1 MAIKVGMV
9 SLGCS
14 KNQVDAEIMLS
25 LLCEGGYELCAD
37 PSLCQVVIVNTCGFI
52 EDAKRESIE
61 TILEFCQLKKEGN
74 LKAVVVTGCLAERY
88 KDDMAA
94 QIPEA
99 DVILGIGKNSEI
111 VAAVNRALRGERV
124 VESGPKADLPLEGDR
139 VLTTPGYFAYLKIA
153 EGCDNRCTYCAIPLI
168 RGGFRSR
175 PMEAIEA
182 EARELIAR
190 GVKEIN
196 LIAQDTS
203 RYGEDLY
210 GAYSLDK
217 LLTRLCRLEGLEWLR
232 VLYCY
237 PDHITDSLL
246 EVMAREEKI
255 VNYIDIPLQHCSG
268 PVLRAMNRTGDR
280 ESLLALI
287 RKVREKIPGVTL
299 RTTLIAGFPGETEE
313 DFQELCRFVKEAR
326 FERLGCFA
334 YSQEE
339 GTPAALLPNQL
350 EEEEKRRRAE
360 VVMNEQMPIAFQ
372 VSADCVGKTLPVLVE
387 GVDEET
393 GLWCGRS
400 PMDAPD
406 IDTRVLFQSR
416 EPLEEGMFVPVEITG
431 SEGYDLTGRTV
442 GGDAE

>member
-1 MAIKVGMV
+1 MAIKIGMV

-25 LLCEGGYELCAD
+25 LLCQGGYELCAD
-37 PSLCQVVIVNTCGFI
+37 PSQCQVVIVNTCGFI

-61 TILEFCQLKKEGN
+61 TILEFCQMKEQGL

-88 KDDMAA
+88 REEMAV
-94 QIPEA
+94 QIPEV

-111 VAAVNRALRGERV
+111 VAAVRRALEGERV
-124 VESGPKADLPLEGDR
+124 VDSGPKGDLPLEGER

-153 EGCDNRCTYCAIPLI
+153 EGCDNCCTYCAIPLI
-168 RGGFRSR
+168 RGRFRSR
-175 PMEAIEA
+175 PMETIVE
-182 EARELIAR
+182 EARRLIAG
-190 GVKEIN
+190 GVQEIN

-210 GAYSLDK
+210 GTYSLAE
-217 LLTRLCRLEGLEWLR
+217 LLTRLCRLEGLRWLR

-237 PDHITDSLL
+237 PDHLTDQLL

-255 VNYIDIPLQHCSG
+255 VKYIDIPLQHCSG
-268 PVLRAMNRTGDR
+268 PVLKAMNRTGDR
-280 ESLLALI
+280 ESLLRLMAH
-287 RKVREKIPGVTL
+287 VREKIPGVTL

-313 DFQELCRFVKEAR
+313 DFEELCRFVKEAR

-339 GTPAALLPNQL
+339 GTPAALLPGQL
-350 EEEEKRRRAE
+350 DEEEKRRRAE
-360 VVMNEQMPIAFQ
+360 IVMNEQMPIAFQ
-372 VSADCVGKTLPVLVE
+372 VSASQVGKTLPVLVE
-387 GVDEET
+387 GMDEET
-393 GLWCGRS
+393 GLYCGRS

-406 IDTRVLFQSR
+406 IDTRVLFTSGRPCR
-416 EPLEEGMFVPVEITG
+416 EGEFVQVEITG
-431 SEGYDLTGRTV
+431 TEGYDLTGR
-442 GGDAE
+442 AC

>member
-1 MAIKVGMV
+1 MAIKIGMV

-25 LLCEGGYELCAD
+25 LLCQGGYELCAD
-37 PSLCQVVIVNTCGFI
+37 PSQCQVVIVNTCGFI

-61 TILEFCQLKKEGN
+61 TILEFCQMKEQGL

-88 KDDMAA
+88 REEMAV

-111 VAAVNRALRGERV
+111 VAAVRRALEGERV
-124 VESGPKADLPLEGDR
+124 VDSGPKGDLPLEGER

-153 EGCDNRCTYCAIPLI
+153 EGCDNCCTYCAIPLI
-168 RGGFRSR
+168 RGRFRSR
-175 PMEAIEA
+175 PMEAIVE
-182 EARELIAR
+182 EARRLIAG
-190 GVKEIN
+190 GVQEIN

-210 GAYSLDK
+210 GTYSLAE
-217 LLTRLCRLEGLEWLR
+217 LLTRLCRLEGLRWLR

-237 PDHITDSLL
+237 PDHLTDQLL

-255 VNYIDIPLQHCSG
+255 VKYIDIPLQHCSG
-268 PVLRAMNRTGDR
+268 PVLKAMNRTGDR
-280 ESLLALI
+280 ESLLRLMAH
-287 RKVREKIPGVTL
+287 VREKIPGVTL

-313 DFQELCRFVKEAR
+313 DFEELCRFVKEAR

-339 GTPAALLPNQL
+339 GTPAALLPGQL
-350 EEEEKRRRAE
+350 DEEEKRRRSE
-360 VVMNEQMPIAFQ
+360 IVMNEQMPIAFQ
-372 VSADCVGKTLPVLVE
+372 VSASQVGKTLPVLVE
-387 GVDEET
+387 GMDEET
-393 GLWCGRS
+393 GLYCGRS

-406 IDTRVLFQSR
+406 IDTRVLFTSGRPCR
-416 EPLEEGMFVPVEITG
+416 EGEFVQVEITG
-431 SEGYDLTGRTV
+431 TEGYDLTGR
-442 GGDAE
+442 AC

>member
-1 MAIKVGMV
+1 MAIKIGMV

-25 LLCEGGYELCAD
+25 LLCQGGYELCAD
-37 PSLCQVVIVNTCGFI
+37 PSQCQVVIVNTCGFI

-61 TILEFCQLKKEGN
+61 TILEFCQMKEQGL

-88 KDDMAA
+88 REEMAV
-94 QIPEA
+94 QIPEV

-111 VAAVNRALRGERV
+111 VAAVRRALEGERV
-124 VESGPKADLPLEGDR
+124 VDSGPKGDLPLEGER

-153 EGCDNRCTYCAIPLI
+153 EGCDNCCTYCAIPLI
-168 RGGFRSR
+168 RGRFRSR
-175 PMEAIEA
+175 PMEAIVE
-182 EARELIAR
+182 EARRLIAG
-190 GVKEIN
+190 GVQEIN

-210 GAYSLDK
+210 GTYSLAE
-217 LLTRLCRLEGLEWLR
+217 LLTRLCRLEGLRWLR

-237 PDHITDSLL
+237 PDHLTDQLL

-255 VNYIDIPLQHCSG
+255 VKYIDIPLQHCSG
-268 PVLRAMNRTGDR
+268 PVLKAMNRTGDR
-280 ESLLALI
+280 ESLLRLMAH
-287 RKVREKIPGVTL
+287 VREKIPGVTL

-313 DFQELCRFVKEAR
+313 DFEELCRFVKEAR

-339 GTPAALLPNQL
+339 GTPAALLPGQL
-350 EEEEKRRRAE
+350 DEEEKRRRAE
-360 VVMNEQMPIAFQ
+360 IVMNEQMPIAFQ
-372 VSADCVGKTLPVLVE
+372 VSASQVGKTLPVLVE
-387 GVDEET
+387 GMDEET
-393 GLWCGRS
+393 GLYCGRS

-406 IDTRVLFQSR
+406 IDTRVLFTSGRPCR
-416 EPLEEGMFVPVEITG
+416 EGEFVQVEITG
-431 SEGYDLTGRTV
+431 TEGYDLTGR
-442 GGDAE
+442 AC

>member
-1 MAIKVGMV
+1 MAIKIGMV

-25 LLCEGGYELCAD
+25 LLCQGGYELCAD
-37 PSLCQVVIVNTCGFI
+37 PSQCQVVIVNTCGFI

-61 TILEFCQLKKEGN
+61 TILEFCQMKEQGL

-88 KDDMAA
+88 REEMAV

-111 VAAVNRALRGERV
+111 VAAVRRALEGERV
-124 VESGPKADLPLEGDR
+124 VDSGPKGDLPLEGER

-153 EGCDNRCTYCAIPLI
+153 EGCDNCCTYCAIPLI
-168 RGGFRSR
+168 RGRFRSR
-175 PMEAIEA
+175 PMEAIVE
-182 EARELIAR
+182 EARRLIAG
-190 GVKEIN
+190 GVQEIN

-210 GAYSLDK
+210 GTYSLAE
-217 LLTRLCRLEGLEWLR
+217 LLTRLCRLEGLRWLR

-237 PDHITDSLL
+237 PDHLTDQML

-255 VNYIDIPLQHCSG
+255 VKYIDIPLQHCSG
-268 PVLRAMNRTGDR
+268 PVLKAMNRTGDR
-280 ESLLALI
+280 ESLLRLMAH
-287 RKVREKIPGVTL
+287 VREKIPGVTL

-313 DFQELCRFVKEAR
+313 DFEELCRFVKEAR

-339 GTPAALLPNQL
+339 GTPAALLPGQL
-350 EEEEKRRRAE
+350 DEEEKRRRAE
-360 VVMNEQMPIAFQ
+360 IVMNEQMPIAFQ
-372 VSADCVGKTLPVLVE
+372 VSASQVGKTLPVLVE
-387 GVDEET
+387 GMDEET
-393 GLWCGRS
+393 GLYCGRS

-406 IDTRVLFQSR
+406 IDTRVLFTSGRPCR
-416 EPLEEGMFVPVEITG
+416 EGEFVQVEITG
-431 SEGYDLTGRTV
+431 TEGYDLTGR
-442 GGDAE
+442 AC

>member
-1 MAIKVGMV
+1 MAIKIGMV

-25 LLCEGGYELCAD
+25 LLCQGGYELCAD
-37 PSLCQVVIVNTCGFI
+37 PSQCQVVIVNTCGFI

-61 TILEFCQLKKEGN
+61 TILEFCQMKEQGL

-88 KDDMAA
+88 REEMAV

-111 VAAVNRALRGERV
+111 VAAVRRALEGERV
-124 VESGPKADLPLEGDR
+124 VDSGPKGDLPLEGER

-153 EGCDNRCTYCAIPLI
+153 EGCDNCCTYCAIPLI
-168 RGGFRSR
+168 RGRFRSR
-175 PMEAIEA
+175 PMEAIVE
-182 EARELIAR
+182 EARRLIAG
-190 GVKEIN
+190 GVQEIN

-210 GAYSLDK
+210 GTYSLAE
-217 LLTRLCRLEGLEWLR
+217 LLTRLCRLEGLRWLR

-237 PDHITDSLL
+237 PDHLTDQLL

-255 VNYIDIPLQHCSG
+255 VKYIDIPLQHCSG
-268 PVLRAMNRTGDR
+268 PVLKAMNRTGDR
-280 ESLLALI
+280 ESLLRLMAH
-287 RKVREKIPGVTL
+287 VREKIPGVTL

-313 DFQELCRFVKEAR
+313 DFEELCRFVKEAR

-339 GTPAALLPNQL
+339 GTPAALLPGQL
-350 EEEEKRRRAE
+350 DEEEKRRRAE
-360 VVMNEQMPIAFQ
+360 IVMNEQMPIAFQ
-372 VSADCVGKTLPVLVE
+372 VSASQVGKTLPVLVE
-387 GVDEET
+387 GMDEET
-393 GLWCGRS
+393 GLYCGRS

-406 IDTRVLFQSR
+406 IDTRVLFTSGRPCR
-416 EPLEEGMFVPVEITG
+416 EGEFVQVEITG
-431 SEGYDLTGRTV
+431 TEGYDLTGR
-442 GGDAE
+442 AC

>member
-1 MAIKVGMV
+1 MAIKIGMV

-25 LLCEGGYELCAD
+25 LLCQGGYELCAD
-37 PSLCQVVIVNTCGFI
+37 PSQCQVVIVNTCGFI

-61 TILEFCQLKKEGN
+61 TILEFCQMKEQGL

-88 KDDMAA
+88 REEMAV

-111 VAAVNRALRGERV
+111 VAAVRRALEGERV
-124 VESGPKADLPLEGDR
+124 VDSGPKGDLPLEGER

-153 EGCDNRCTYCAIPLI
+153 EGCDNCCTYCAIPLI
-168 RGGFRSR
+168 RGRFRSR
-175 PMEAIEA
+175 PMEAIVE
-182 EARELIAR
+182 EARRLIAG
-190 GVKEIN
+190 GVQEIN

-210 GAYSLDK
+210 GTYSLAE
-217 LLTRLCRLEGLEWLR
+217 LLTRLCRLEGLRWLR

-237 PDHITDSLL
+237 PDHLTDQLL

-255 VNYIDIPLQHCSG
+255 VKYIDIPLQHCSG
-268 PVLRAMNRTGDR
+268 PVLKAMNRTGDR
-280 ESLLALI
+280 ESLLGLMAH
-287 RKVREKIPGVTL
+287 VREKIPGVTL

-313 DFQELCRFVKEAR
+313 DFEELCRFVKEAR

-339 GTPAALLPNQL
+339 GTPAALLPGQL
-350 EEEEKRRRAE
+350 DEEEKRRRAE
-360 VVMNEQMPIAFQ
+360 IVMNEQMPIAFQ
-372 VSADCVGKTLPVLVE
+372 VSASQVGKTLPVLVE
-387 GVDEET
+387 GMDEET
-393 GLWCGRS
+393 GLYCGRS

-406 IDTRVLFQSR
+406 IDTRVLFTSGRPCR
-416 EPLEEGMFVPVEITG
+416 EGEFVQVEITG
-431 SEGYDLTGRTV
+431 TEGYDLTGR
-442 GGDAE
+442 AC

>member
-1 MAIKVGMV
+1 MAIKIGMV

-25 LLCEGGYELCAD
+25 LLCQGGYELCAD
-37 PSLCQVVIVNTCGFI
+37 PSQCQVVIVNTCGFI

-61 TILEFCQLKKEGN
+61 TILEFCQMKEQGL

-88 KDDMAA
+88 REEMAV

-111 VAAVNRALRGERV
+111 VAAVRRALEGERV
-124 VESGPKADLPLEGDR
+124 VDSGPKGDLPLEGER

-153 EGCDNRCTYCAIPLI
+153 EGCDNCCTYCAIPLI
-168 RGGFRSR
+168 RGRFRSR
-175 PMEAIEA
+175 PMEAIVE
-182 EARELIAR
+182 EARRLIAG
-190 GVKEIN
+190 GVQEIN

-210 GAYSLDK
+210 GTYSLAE
-217 LLTRLCRLEGLEWLR
+217 LLTRLCRLEGLRWLR

-237 PDHITDSLL
+237 PDHLTDQLL

-255 VNYIDIPLQHCSG
+255 VKYIDIPLQHCSG
-268 PVLRAMNRTGDR
+268 PVLKAMNRTGDR
-280 ESLLALI
+280 ESLLGLMAH
-287 RKVREKIPGVTL
+287 VREKIPGVTL

-313 DFQELCRFVKEAR
+313 DFEELCRFVKEAR

-339 GTPAALLPNQL
+339 GTPAALLPGQL
-350 EEEEKRRRAE
+350 DEEEKRRRAE
-360 VVMNEQMPIAFQ
+360 IVMNEQMPIAFQ
-372 VSADCVGKTLPVLVE
+372 VSASQVGKTLPVLVE
-387 GVDEET
+387 GMDEET
-393 GLWCGRS
+393 GLYCGRS

-406 IDTRVLFQSR
+406 IDTRVLFTSGRPCR
-416 EPLEEGMFVPVEITG
+416 EGEFVQVEITG
-431 SEGYDLTGRTV
+431 TEGYDLTGR
-442 GGDAE
+442 DC

>member
-1 MAIKVGMV
+1 MAIKIGMV

-25 LLCEGGYELCAD
+25 LLCQGGYELCAD
-37 PSLCQVVIVNTCGFI
+37 PSQCQVVIVNTCGFI

-61 TILEFCQLKKEGN
+61 TILEFCQMKEQGL

-88 KDDMAA
+88 REEMAV

-111 VAAVNRALRGERV
+111 VAAVRRALEGERV
-124 VESGPKADLPLEGDR
+124 VDSGPKGDLPLEGER

-153 EGCDNRCTYCAIPLI
+153 EGCDNCCTYCAIPLI
-168 RGGFRSR
+168 RGRFRSR
-175 PMEAIEA
+175 PMEAIVE
-182 EARELIAR
+182 EARRLIAG
-190 GVKEIN
+190 GVQEIN

-210 GAYSLDK
+210 GTYSLAE
-217 LLTRLCRLEGLEWLR
+217 LLTRLCRLEGLRWLR

-237 PDHITDSLL
+237 PDHLTDQLL

-255 VNYIDIPLQHCSG
+255 VKYIDIPLQHCSG
-268 PVLRAMNRTGDR
+268 PVLKAMNRTGDR
-280 ESLLALI
+280 ESLLGLMAH
-287 RKVREKIPGVTL
+287 VREKIPGVTL

-313 DFQELCRFVKEAR
+313 DFEELCRFVKEAR

-339 GTPAALLPNQL
+339 GTPAALLPGQL
-350 EEEEKRRRAE
+350 DEEEKRRRAE
-360 VVMNEQMPIAFQ
+360 IVMNEQMPIAFQ
-372 VSADCVGKTLPVLVE
+372 VSASQVGKTLPVLVE
-387 GVDEET
+387 GMDEET
-393 GLWCGRS
+393 GLYCGRS

-406 IDTRVLFQSR
+406 IDTRVLFTSDRPCR
-416 EPLEEGMFVPVEITG
+416 EGEFVQVEITG
-431 SEGYDLTGRTV
+431 TEGYDLTGR
-442 GGDAE
+442 AC

>member
-1 MAIKVGMV
+1 MAIKIGMV

-25 LLCEGGYELCAD
+25 LLCQGGYELCAD
-37 PSLCQVVIVNTCGFI
+37 PSQCQVVIVNTCGFI

-61 TILEFCQLKKEGN
+61 TILEFCQMKEQGL

-88 KDDMAA
+88 REEMAV

-111 VAAVNRALRGERV
+111 VAAVRRALEGERV
-124 VESGPKADLPLEGDR
+124 VDSGPKGDLPLEGER

-153 EGCDNRCTYCAIPLI
+153 EGCDNCCTYCAIPLI
-168 RGGFRSR
+168 RGRFRSR
-175 PMEAIEA
+175 PMEAIVE
-182 EARELIAR
+182 EARRLIAG
-190 GVKEIN
+190 GVQEIN

-210 GAYSLDK
+210 GTYSLAE
-217 LLTRLCRLEGLEWLR
+217 LLTRLCRPQGLRWLR

-237 PDHITDSLL
+237 PDHLSDQLL

-255 VNYIDIPLQHCSG
+255 VKYIDIPLQHCSG
-268 PVLRAMNRTGDR
+268 PVLKAMNRTGDR
-280 ESLLALI
+280 ESLLRLMAH
-287 RKVREKIPGVTL
+287 VREKIPGVTL

-313 DFQELCRFVKEAR
+313 DFEELCRFVKEAR

-339 GTPAALLPNQL
+339 GTPAALLPGQL
-350 EEEEKRRRAE
+350 DEEEKRRRAE
-360 VVMNEQMPIAFQ
+360 IVMNEQMPIAFQ
-372 VSADCVGKTLPVLVE
+372 VSASQVGKTLPVLVE
-387 GVDEET
+387 GMDEET
-393 GLWCGRS
+393 GLYCGRS

-406 IDTRVLFQSR
+406 IDTRVLFTSGRPCR
-416 EPLEEGMFVPVEITG
+416 EGEFVQVEITG
-431 SEGYDLTGRTV
+431 TEGYDLTGR
-442 GGDAE
+442 AC

>member
-1 MAIKVGMV
+1 MAIKIGMV

-25 LLCEGGYELCAD
+25 LLCQGGYELCAD
-37 PSLCQVVIVNTCGFI
+37 PSQCQVVIVNTCGFI

-61 TILEFCQLKKEGN
+61 TILEFCQMKEQGL

-88 KDDMAA
+88 REEMAV

-111 VAAVNRALRGERV
+111 VAAVRRALEGERV
-124 VESGPKADLPLEGDR
+124 VDSGPKGDLPLEGER

-153 EGCDNRCTYCAIPLI
+153 EGCDNCCTYCAIPLI
-168 RGGFRSR
+168 RGRFRSR
-175 PMEAIEA
+175 PMEAIVE
-182 EARELIAR
+182 EARRLIAG
-190 GVKEIN
+190 GVQEIN

-210 GAYSLDK
+210 GTYSLAE
-217 LLTRLCRLEGLEWLR
+217 LLTRLCRLEGLRWLR

-237 PDHITDSLL
+237 PDHLTDQLL

-255 VNYIDIPLQHCSG
+255 VKYIDIPLQHCSG
-268 PVLRAMNRTGDR
+268 PVLKAMNRTGDR
-280 ESLLALI
+280 ESLLGLMAH
-287 RKVREKIPGVTL
+287 VREKIPGVTL

-313 DFQELCRFVKEAR
+313 DFEELCRFVKEAR

-339 GTPAALLPNQL
+339 GTPAALLPGQL
-350 EEEEKRRRAE
+350 DEEEKRRRAE
-360 VVMNEQMPIAFQ
+360 IVMNEQMPIAFQ
-372 VSADCVGKTLPVLVE
+372 VSASQVGKTLPVLVE
-387 GVDEET
+387 GMDEET
-393 GLWCGRS
+393 GLYCGRS

-406 IDTRVLFQSR
+406 IDTRVLFTSGRPCR
-416 EPLEEGMFVPVEITG
+416 EGEFAQVEITG
-431 SEGYDLTGRTV
+431 TEGYDLTGR
-442 GGDAE
+442 AC